1 MIRAYRVDRAA
12 RGNSR
17 FGLPGEGD
25 DRTPDACEDCGDV
38 VGSMGELKQA
48 FAEAV
53 ITKVRRP
60 KVYKKAR
67 VDDA

>member
-1 MIRAYRVDRAA
+1 MRIELSCTAC
-12 RGNSR
+12 GNNR
-17 FGLPGEGD
+17 FGFPEEAD
-25 DRTPDACEDCGDV
+25 DSTPVACEDCGHV

-53 ITKVRRP
+53 INKVRRP
-60 KVYKKAR
+60 KVHKKSR